1 MLQLVFQIPNKIK
14 LKKIIKN
21 VIVNDLPKKMIVTP
35 KVVNAA
41 RKHFGCNNLEGVEL
55 EDQGGEGTKN
65 SHWESRVMLGDFM
78 IGESYGDN
86 VISEIT
92 LALFEDSGWYKV
104 NYYTGGL
111 FRYGKN
117 KGCDFVQKKCINS
130 EKSSFP
136 NEFCTTPDAP
146 MCFGSNL
153 SRGICNLSKINGT
166 IPLPYSYFSNET
178 LGGYEL
184 ADYCPIAKYID
195 DKKDM
200 FFSSSC
206 AIGHLNYPDLGEDI
220 GINSGCFMSSLVQ
233 KSNKNYDSLKENKRA
248 ICHYYK
254 CNSADQSYTVTILD
268 KTISCNKEGEAK
280 SVEGFEGTF
289 ICTDFNSICTKDTP
303 CKDAIDCAVKKVAYK
318 QGNTIFSNNIVTPS
332 NGSGDSSQIYTN
344 AEYLSF
350 TYLYLLLIILIF
362 GNN

>member
-1 MLQLVFQIPNKIK
+1 
-14 LKKIIKN
+14 
-21 VIVNDLPKKMIVTP
+21 
-35 KVVNAA
+35 
-41 RKHFGCNNLEGVEL
+41 
-55 EDQGGEGTKN
+55 
-65 SHWESRVMLGDFM
+65 
-78 IGESYGDN
+78 
-86 VISEIT
+86 
-92 LALFEDSGWYKV
+92 
-104 NYYTGGL
+104 
-111 FRYGKN
+111 
-117 KGCDFVQKKCINS
+117 
-130 EKSSFP
+130 
-136 NEFCTTPDAP
+136 
-146 MCFGSNL
+146 
-153 SRGICNLSKINGT
+153 
-166 IPLPYSYFSNET
+166 
-178 LGGYEL
+178 
-184 ADYCPIAKYID
+184 
-195 DKKDM
+195 M

-206 AIGHLNYPDLGEDI
+206 AIGLLNYPDLGEDI

-344 AEYLSF
+344 AQYLSF